1 MPDVSDHPHAVLT
14 ATYDSPSDSK
24 IFEYTIS
31 APQIKQDESLDIAAK
46 TKYVSGLRA
55 SSRKLQEDINKF
67 LTAKME
73 EDKERVG
80 QEGQNG
86 TLKQKRKDELAE
98 ENYGEEDEEDE
109 T

>member
-14 ATYDSPSDSK
+14 ATYDSPSGSK
-24 IFEYTIS
+24 NFEYTIS
-31 APQIKQDESLDIAAK
+31 APQIKQDGSLDTAAK
-46 TKYVSGLRA
+46 TEYVSKLRA

-80 QEGQNG
+80 QESQSGV
-86 TLKQKRKDELAE
+86 LKQKTDELAE